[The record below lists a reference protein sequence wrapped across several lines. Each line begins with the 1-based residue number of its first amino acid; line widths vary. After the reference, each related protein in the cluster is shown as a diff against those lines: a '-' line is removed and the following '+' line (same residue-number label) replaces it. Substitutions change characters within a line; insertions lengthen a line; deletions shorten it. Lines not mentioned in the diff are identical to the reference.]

1 MSVEFVTVFF
11 SLLTTGYVL
20 QTWCSHSLG
29 GFPHQLGT
37 LAKYLCLFFF
47 VPLDPHAHV
56 LYILGLQTAS
66 SPKVPRREDFHFSAL
81 QPHPRQTWLVH
92 THTQWRNGK
101 ETTLNNSTLET
112 QYLLSIVTSSCC
124 FSSCVPFCVNS
135 HRCYQG
141 EPILHPPKQ
150 HNSPSLPAHLPGTY
164 LQFTPGDGKNN
175 QCSYFKKI
183 MSLFS
188 GSRKTDWSLILPLPA
203 LSQFSKLYL

>member
-1 MSVEFVTVFF
+1 MMQSQPGWLSSSIGDVGQIPLLIFFCPSRSSCTCFVHTWTPDCLLTQSTQTGRL
-11 SLLTTGYVL
+11 SLLSTSATP
-20 QTWCSHSLG
+20 QTNL
-29 GFPHQLGT
+29 
-37 LAKYLCLFFF
+37 
-47 VPLDPHAHV
+47 V
-56 LYILGLQTAS
+56 
-66 SPKVPRREDFHFSAL
+66 SA
-81 QPHPRQTWLVH
+81 H

-175 QCSYFKKI
+175 QCSYLKKI